1 MDDDYKNDHCFHT
14 GCCFVKSGLWFFIIG
29 VILGFGVLLH
39 YIMGSSYDT
48 SQMFLSNITLW
59 FGSPLMLSVGY
70 LQLGGLAMAILGIL
84 HCWKAKC
91 HTHCVD
97 NTTANATANTAY
109 HANGPSCCSGKK
121 KTALTLCYI
130 GMIAL
135 IITGY
140 IGYFTIDWIW
150 PGFYYLPIMI
160 GKNVW
165 LVLQGL
171 SILIFLVG
179 FIMATCCCCKKH
191 RHDTYVQR

>member
-1 MDDDYKNDHCFHT
+1 MEDDYKNDHCFNT

-39 YIMGSSYDT
+39 YIVGSSYDT
-48 SQMFLSNITLW
+48 SQQFLSNVTLW
-59 FGSPLMLSVGY
+59 FGSPLTLSVSF
-70 LQLGGLAMAILGIL
+70 LQVGGLAMAILGIL

-91 HTHCVD
+91 HTHCVETS
-97 NTTANATANTAY
+97 NTTTSNVGAPC
-109 HANGPSCCSGKK
+109 PSCCTGS

-135 IITGY
+135 VITGY

-179 FIMATCCCCKKH
+179 FIMATCCCCCKH
-191 RHDTYVQR
+191 KRDTYTQR